1 MNVSLYEILFSVDG
15 TLMTTTSDCDHS
27 QFCDVWESELRV
39 FTKEDAK
46 ALVDYLKAEFLSEP
60 THIEVSFEYRD
71 GMHEYTEIAHYPIN
85 ESIPYDELSDELIH
99 ALFIFGDGIDAGEI
113 EMELAKEAEAQCNP
127 GWYWGGERLL
137 RLHWRKVVKE

>member
-46 ALVDYLKAEFLSEP
+46 ALIDYLKAEFLSEP
-60 THIEVSFEYRD
+60 THIEVAFEYRD
-71 GMHEYTEIAHYPIN
+71 GMHEYTEIAHYPIRQ
-85 ESIPYDELSDELIH
+85 EIDYDNLSDEQIH
-99 ALFIFGDGIDAGEI
+99 ALFVFGNGIDAGE
-113 EMELAKEAEAQCNP
+113 KKWN
-127 GWYWGGERLL
+127 
-137 RLHWRKVVKE
+137 